1 MSKRTKIVATVG
13 PSTSS
18 EEVLKAMIKEG
29 VNVFRVNF
37 SHGIHQDHINIIK
50 KIRTVDEQLGT
61 HSAILADL
69 QGPKIRI
76 GDMPE
81 KGLLLEKNQEFILTT
96 LEDRDLKKSA
106 QIFIEGIPKD
116 VKKGEKVLLDDGK
129 IHLEIVETNLKDTV
143 KTKVVAGG
151 LLFSKKGLN
160 LPDTNICLLYTS
172 PSPRD
177 RTRSR
182 MPSSA

>member
-1 MSKRTKIVATVG
+1 MSKRTKIVATIG

-37 SHGIHQDHINIIK
+37 SHGIHQDHINAIK

-76 GDMPE
+76 GNMPE
-81 KGLLLEKNQEFILTT
+81 KGLLLKNNQEFILTT
-96 LEDRDLKKSA
+96 LKKRDLKKS
-106 QIFIEGIPKD
+106 
-116 VKKGEKVLLDDGK
+116 
-129 IHLEIVETNLKDTV
+129 
-143 KTKVVAGG
+143 
-151 LLFSKKGLN
+151 
-160 LPDTNICLLYTS
+160 
-172 PSPRD
+172 
-177 RTRSR
+177 
-182 MPSSA
+182 

>member
-37 SHGIHQDHINIIK
+37 SHGIHQDHINAIK

-81 KGLLLEKNQEFILTT
+81 KGLLLENNQ
-96 LEDRDLKKSA
+96 DSAHCKQKK
-106 QIFIEGIPKD
+106 
-116 VKKGEKVLLDDGK
+116 VKSGRPC
-129 IHLEIVETNLKDTV
+129 
-143 KTKVVAGG
+143 
-151 LLFSKKGLN
+151 SR
-160 LPDTNICLLYTS
+160 PRCL
-172 PSPRD
+172 
-177 RTRSR
+177 
-182 MPSSA
+182 PSSWQEAKNTSSSL

>member
-18 EEVLKAMIKEG
+18 EKVLKSMIKEG

-37 SHGIHQDHINIIK
+37 SHGTHQDHIDAIK
-50 KIRTVDEQLGT
+50 KIRRVDEQLDT

-81 KGLLLEKNQEFILTT
+81 EGLLLEDNQ
-96 LEDRDLKKSA
+96 
-106 QIFIEGIPKD
+106 
-116 VKKGEKVLLDDGK
+116 
-129 IHLEIVETNLKDTV
+129 
-143 KTKVVAGG
+143 
-151 LLFSKKGLN
+151 
-160 LPDTNICLLYTS
+160 
-172 PSPRD
+172 
-177 RTRSR
+177 
-182 MPSSA
+182 

>member
-37 SHGIHQDHINIIK
+37 SHGIHQDHINAIK

-81 KGLLLEKNQEFILTT
+81 KGLLLENNQEFILTT
-96 LEDRDLKKSA
+96 LEERDLKNPLKFLMIGSLKT
-106 QIFIEGIPKD
+106 E
-116 VKKGEKVLLDDGK
+116 KKEK
-129 IHLEIVETNLKDTV
+129 
-143 KTKVVAGG
+143 KV
-151 LLFSKKGLN
+151 S
-160 LPDTNICLLYTS
+160 
-172 PSPRD
+172 
-177 RTRSR
+177 
-182 MPSSA
+182 